1 MFGSLFAK
9 SLRVVMI
16 MRQADKLKVI
26 IVSDA
31 HVFFYVLLFV
41 GVDLVLLVLY
51 SILANPQS
59 VLNYPDPYRLD
70 MAYKTCVTKNDTTNT
85 VFIALFASYKCLLM
99 LIGIYTGWEVHYIK
113 YKHLNESK
121 VIAFAL
127 YNVIFFAV
135 LGFGFSYALNDD
147 SNETTRYGLYA
158 LRSLSVVLAAGL
170 TIVALFLQKI
180 LLIKGLLEDSSSP
193 SSSGTAS
200 DPQLEIP
207 DIDSMTS
214 RANSE
219 WEKRY
224 LEEKNKTA
232 KLRKRVA
239 KLKAKVIELENQK

>member
-1 MFGSLFAK
+1 ML
-9 SLRVVMI
+9 
-16 MRQADKLKVI
+16 
-26 IVSDA
+26 
-31 HVFFYVLLFV
+31 V
-41 GVDLVLLVLY
+41 G
-51 SILANPQS
+51 
-59 VLNYPDPYRLD
+59 
-70 MAYKTCVTKNDTTNT
+70 T
-85 VFIALFASYKCLLM
+85 
-99 LIGIYTGWEVHYIK
+99 YTGWEVHYIK

-158 LRSLSVVLAAGL
+158 LRSLSVILAAGL